1 MKKVKLTSVCR
12 PKQWKSIPISELSD
26 VGYPV
31 YGANGV
37 IGYYDSYNHEQE
49 TVIITCRG
57 ATCGT
62 VNLTHPRS
70 YVTGNAMCLDNVK
83 DSVDIKYLFYSMQ
96 AYDFTKVIS
105 GTAQPQ
111 ITRVGLEK
119 VEITLPSLDVQREI
133 VSILDKI
140 DALIEQRRLQL
151 KKLEELVKARFV
163 EMFGD
168 PAINP
173 MNWDKVNISEVVGG
187 KISNGF
193 FAKRDDY
200 VDDGNVSVMGV
211 AYVVNRMYS
220 QWQDLPKTNGTDK
233 DIEKFEVKYGDML
246 FCRSSLVAEGI
257 GKASIVPE
265 DVPNN
270 TLFECHVI
278 RFPLDL
284 NKCVPEYMQVLSTTE
299 FFRQQIIAQSK
310 TATMTTIGQNGI
322 LKADIILPPLEK
334 QKEFYAFVKQIDKSK
349 LLSGCRL
356 FHSWAPEIEK
366 SESCWRAP
374 TEDKGFAGRSTPTM
388 TLAGLEN
395 LNHVGAP

>member
-1 MKKVKLTSVCR
+1 MKVLLKELGEIITGNTPSKKTEEFWNSEDICFVKPDIIAGNGVNEIMDSNEYISEEARKKARVVGKNSIFITCIGSIGKIGIASDGEYAFNQQINAIIPNDRVQAKYLAYNLLFNKPRLVAIANAPVVPIINKGQFGEFTVNVETDIDRQSEIVDVLDKLTQIIQQR
-12 PKQWKSIPISELSD
+12 NKEIS
-26 VGYPV
+26 
-31 YGANGV
+31 A
-37 IGYYDSYNHEQE
+37 
-49 TVIITCRG
+49 
-57 ATCGT
+57 
-62 VNLTHPRS
+62 
-70 YVTGNAMCLDNVK
+70 LDN
-83 DSVDIKYLFYSMQ
+83 
-96 AYDFTKVIS
+96 
-105 GTAQPQ
+105 
-111 ITRVGLEK
+111 
-119 VEITLPSLDVQREI
+119 
-133 VSILDKI
+133 
-140 DALIEQRRLQL
+140 LI
-151 KKLEELVKARFV
+151 KARFV

-265 DVPNN
+265 DVPKN

-334 QKEFYAFVKQIDKSK
+334 QKEFYAFIKQVDKSK
-349 LLSGCRL
+349 ATVQKALDETQLLFDSLMQQYFG
-356 FHSWAPEIEK
+356 
-366 SESCWRAP
+366 
-374 TEDKGFAGRSTPTM
+374 
-388 TLAGLEN
+388 
-395 LNHVGAP
+395 